1 MSFKNL
7 GNKQT
12 IVLHNCEIDNK
23 KYDLVITPHTQ
34 TVGYIRTKRQTLKR
48 KIITKQRQITRKRF
62 SKNRNAFSESEA
74 SNLDELYKLKES
86 IDKNCPIHDQLYFS
100 DSETTSNSSKRVKRR
115 IKKQY
120 KHKPVHLYNW
130 NQPIRHI
137 DNYLL
142 TVIKQKNEPNTHSK

>member
-34 TVGYIRTKRQTLKR
+34 TIGYIRTKRQTLKK

-74 SNLDELYKLKES
+74 NNLDELYKLKES

-100 DSETTSNSSKRVKRR
+100 DSETTSNS
-115 IKKQY
+115 
-120 KHKPVHLYNW
+120 VHLYNW

-142 TVIKQKNEPNTHSK
+142 TVIKRKNEPTTHSK

>member
-62 SKNRNAFSESEA
+62 SKNRNAFTESET
-74 SNLDELYKLKES
+74 SSLDELYKLKES
-86 IDKNCPIHDQLYFS
+86 IDKNAPFTINYIFPTQKQLQIH
-100 DSETTSNSSKRVKRR
+100 
-115 IKKQY
+115 
-120 KHKPVHLYNW
+120 
-130 NQPIRHI
+130 
-137 DNYLL
+137 
-142 TVIKQKNEPNTHSK
+142 QKEEKEE

>member
-34 TVGYIRTKRQTLKR
+34 TVGYIRTKRQTIK
-48 KIITKQRQITRKRF
+48 KNYKQRQITRKRI

-74 SNLDELYKLKES
+74 SSLDELYKLK
-86 IDKNCPIHDQLYFS
+86 
-100 DSETTSNSSKRVKRR
+100 
-115 IKKQY
+115 
-120 KHKPVHLYNW
+120 
-130 NQPIRHI
+130 
-137 DNYLL
+137 
-142 TVIKQKNEPNTHSK
+142 